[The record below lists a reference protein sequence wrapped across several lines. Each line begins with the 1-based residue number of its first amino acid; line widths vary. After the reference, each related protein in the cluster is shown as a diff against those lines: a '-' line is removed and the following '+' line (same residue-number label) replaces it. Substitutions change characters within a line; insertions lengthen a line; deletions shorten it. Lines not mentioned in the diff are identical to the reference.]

1 MGFKVVLIS
10 LSFALKTKVAKTKQ
24 AREGRGLSGVASLR
38 LSNGRSSCKA
48 ITWHT
53 VTVGE
58 KNLENTFVLF
68 YVIFRMPV
76 LGVEPQVR
84 ALPLVTRRRD

>member
-10 LSFALKTKVAKTKQ
+10 LSFALKTKVA
-24 AREGRGLSGVASLR
+24 
-38 LSNGRSSCKA
+38 
-48 ITWHT
+48 TWHT

-84 ALPLVTRRRD
+84 TLLLVTRRRD